1 MARMDRGG
9 CEEDD
14 GDEPS
19 EVEPGRRL
27 YGRELERWLLG
38 GDGVRPGGTVLEL
51 ASGFGAMCLA
61 LAERVRPGGSTI
73 CSDLHP
79 ERVEATRRR
88 VHEAGHGDV
97 DVRVLDMLRLDLADE
112 GVDAIVCRWG
122 FMLPVPPEQ
131 AFAEAFRVL
140 RRGGELR
147 LAVWAE
153 PARNPWIGLVDDALR
168 ATGHVTPA
176 DRREPGRMFSLADP
190 VRLRALM
197 AETGFDPIV
206 VDEIALRWGYDDFD
220 AYWDEEAL
228 VAGPYEDY
236 LRSLSATDS
245 EAVRG
250 RLRASLEPWRSGR
263 LGYRIPGVALVAS
276 ARRPM

>member
-1 MARMDRGG
+1 MARMGRGG
-9 CEEDD
+9 RDRDD
-14 GDEPS
+14 RDGPS

-27 YGRELERWLLG
+27 YGHELERWLLD
-38 GDGVRPGGTVLEL
+38 GDRVGPGGTVVEL

-73 CSDLHP
+73 CSDLRP
-79 ERVEATRRR
+79 ERVEATRRH
-88 VHEAGHGDV
+88 VEEAGLGDV
-97 DVRVLDMLRLDLADE
+97 DVRVLDMLRLDLPNE
-112 GVDAIVCRWG
+112 RVDAIVCRWG

-140 RRGGELR
+140 RPGGDLR

-153 PARNPWIGLVDDALR
+153 PARNPWIGLVDEALL
-168 ATGHVTPA
+168 AIGHPIPA

-190 VRLRALM
+190 ERLRALM
-197 AETGFDPIV
+197 VAAGFGTVV

-236 LRSLSATDS
+236 LRSLATTER

-250 RLRASLEPWRSGR
+250 RLRASLEPWRSG
-263 LGYRIPGVALVAS
+263 LGYRIPGVTLVAS
-276 ARRPM
+276 GRRPT